1 MPQVNRTAGHR
12 TAAQRHRADFP
23 GRKTVPGRE
32 AVSGRTIGLG
42 PLTGLSG
49 FVLRLA
55 QLAVFSDFIAACR
68 RFDIRPAQYS
78 VLTVIES
85 NPGINQ
91 TELSGVLAIKRANLV
106 GLINGLER
114 RGFVQ
119 RRRAARDRR
128 AFGMFLTDR
137 GTALMPEVHAAV
149 RAHDRR
155 ITRRLGKGSRDQLLA
170 LLNDLIPDNE
180 P

>member
-1 MPQVNRTAGHR
+1 MSQVNRT
-12 TAAQRHRADFP
+12 TAHADPRHRS
-23 GRKTVPGRE
+23 E
-32 AVSGRTIGLG
+32 VSRRAIDLG
-42 PLTGLSG
+42 PLPGLSG

-55 QLAVFSDFIAACR
+55 QLAVFGDFITACR

-78 VLTVIES
+78 VLTVIEN

-91 TELSGVLAIKRANLV
+91 TELSGALAIKRANLV
-106 GLINGLER
+106 GMINDLER
-114 RGFVQ
+114 RGLVQ
-119 RRRAARDRR
+119 RRAARDRR

-137 GTALMPEVHAAV
+137 GAALMPEVHAVV

-155 ITRRLGKGSRDQLLA
+155 VTRRLGKGGRDQLLA
-170 LLNDLIPDNE
+170 LLNDMIPADE

>member
-1 MPQVNRTAGHR
+1 MPQVNRT
-12 TAAQRHRADFP
+12 TAHADQRHRSD
-23 GRKTVPGRE
+23 
-32 AVSGRTIGLG
+32 VSRRTIDLG
-42 PLTGLSG
+42 PLPGLSG
-49 FVLRLA
+49 FVLRLT
-55 QLAVFSDFIAACR
+55 QLAIFGDFITACR

-78 VLTVIES
+78 VLTVIEN

-91 TELSGVLAIKRANLV
+91 TELSSALAIKRANLV
-106 GLINGLER
+106 GMINDLER
-114 RGFVQ
+114 RGLVQ

-137 GTALMPEVHAAV
+137 GAALMPEVHAVV

-155 ITRRLGKGSRDQLLA
+155 VTRRLGKGGRDQLLA
-170 LLNDLIPDNE
+170 LLNDMIPTDE